1 VASSAESD
9 NRLRQTEFVGRSR
22 EMAELRA
29 GLNAALSGRTQIFL
43 LTGEAGIGKT
53 RLASEIAAEGE
64 SRAMRVVWGRCCEAA
79 GAPPYWPMTQVAR
92 ALTEGLDTQRLGAML
107 GPAAPEIARF
117 VGGSGV
123 AAASGEAPQDDAEQ
137 ARFRVFD
144 SFATLVA
151 SSARAKP
158 LMIIFD
164 DLHEADE
171 ASWLMLR
178 FAVREIHDAPLM
190 IVAAYRDTELRGTDA
205 LPRVI
210 ADLYRSGRQLP
221 LAGLTEAEVA
231 QVVAGD
237 GGRAPDRQFVSAL
250 HRTTGGNP
258 FFISE
263 VIRAMKLDGE
273 LPAQREAHRAEFR
286 VPESVRASIRGRLS
300 ALGPSARA
308 MLRAAAALG
317 SQFDAAPLERVTGLA
332 PAQLLSALD
341 RAIVAGIVAPDGPGH
356 YRFCH
361 ALIREVIYQDLDLTA
376 RARLHAEIVSV
387 LEALYSA
394 EPAAHLDQIAFH
406 AVAAVPVGSSD
417 RAIEYA
423 TGAAEAAFRA
433 FAYEQ
438 AARHWQ
444 SALAIAERGPADPR
458 MLARILERLGDA
470 YSITEFDHPRGIE
483 CIERAAKI
491 YESAAMP
498 IEAAHL
504 HARLGLMLA
513 RRSPA
518 MNIAR
523 AMAQYRQS
531 ETVLRDEPDSQ
542 AQIWLYIGL
551 AQAAMQAQRTQEGL
565 AAAHRA
571 MEIAAHLGEESLWI
585 RAAAQHSDHLFNS
598 GRMGEAAA
606 LVEDAWDRAD
616 RRDDLDGGFETAWSG
631 GYHRLALWDP
641 REAQRWFRRELAR
654 PRMAQ
659 AVFQRRVLIQE
670 IAFGYVFRGQ
680 LGRAKE
686 LLAESPRVVVEAFIL
701 LYEGNWERAATL
713 LDESRDAMRAAGSRD
728 GETVYAYFQG
738 LVCLAAG
745 DLAGAEAMNQV
756 TLLAAIE
763 GPHIP
768 YALNAHAQAALIA
781 LARDRFAAARE
792 HLARCREIIA
802 GGEDFRGLFGRAAL
816 AEAAVAAAEGGHD
829 IAERHFTRAL
839 EIFQR
844 YDLPWDRA
852 QTHHLWGAALLKAGA
867 LSRASAQFDAAQ
879 AIYRRHGA
887 GAAWIDKIKAAR
899 GHATSPHAAAASQAG
914 ASVSAIIEGVFRSEG
929 DYWSLAMGGIETR
942 LRGTKGLLYL
952 AHLLAH
958 PGQSIAA
965 AELARIGSAVIG
977 RRARRLADDNGDY
990 RPNVG
995 HSRVM
1000 VTKAIKAAIRK
1011 IRDLDIS
1018 LGHHLAT
1025 SIHTGYSCVY
1035 EPDPIHPVRWTISG
1049 PSVTGT
1055 KPRS

>member
-1 VASSAESD
+1 
-9 NRLRQTEFVGRSR
+9 
-22 EMAELRA
+22 MAELRA
-29 GLNAALSGRTQIFL
+29 GLDAALSGRTQIFL

-523 AMAQYRQS
+523 AMAHIGSPRQFCAMS
-531 ETVLRDEPDSQ
+531 PTVRRKSGSTSALRRPRCRRS
-542 AQIWLYIGL
+542 ARRRGWRRRIVRWKSRRTWARNRYGFALPHIIRTICST
-551 AQAAMQAQRTQEGL
+551 AAGWRDARTL
-565 AAAHRA
+565 VDD
-571 MEIAAHLGEESLWI
+571 
-585 RAAAQHSDHLFNS
+585 AQHC
-598 GRMGEAAA
+598 
-606 LVEDAWDRAD
+606 AD
-616 RRDDLDGGFETAWSG
+616 RRDDLGWRIRYRMER
-631 GYHRLALWDP
+631 RLP
-641 REAQRWFRRELAR
+641 SAR
-654 PRMAQ
+654 PCG
-659 AVFQRRVLIQE
+659 I
-670 IAFGYVFRGQ
+670 
-680 LGRAKE
+680 RARP
-686 LLAESPRVVVEAFIL
+686 S
-701 LYEGNWERAATL
+701 
-713 LDESRDAMRAAGSRD
+713 D
-728 GETVYAYFQG
+728 G
-738 LVCLAAG
+738 
-745 DLAGAEAMNQV
+745 
-756 TLLAAIE
+756 
-763 GPHIP
+763 
-768 YALNAHAQAALIA
+768 
-781 LARDRFAAARE
+781 
-792 HLARCREIIA
+792 
-802 GGEDFRGLFGRAAL
+802 
-816 AEAAVAAAEGGHD
+816 
-829 IAERHFTRAL
+829 
-839 EIFQR
+839 
-844 YDLPWDRA
+844 
-852 QTHHLWGAALLKAGA
+852 
-867 LSRASAQFDAAQ
+867 LSAS
-879 AIYRRHGA
+879 
-887 GAAWIDKIKAAR
+887 
-899 GHATSPHAAAASQAG
+899 
-914 ASVSAIIEGVFRSEG
+914 
-929 DYWSLAMGGIETR
+929 
-942 LRGTKGLLYL
+942 LRGRGWRKRCF
-952 AHLLAH
+952 
-958 PGQSIAA
+958 SAA
-965 AELARIGSAVIG
+965 
-977 RRARRLADDNGDY
+977 
-990 RPNVG
+990 
-995 HSRVM
+995 
-1000 VTKAIKAAIRK
+1000 
-1011 IRDLDIS
+1011 
-1018 LGHHLAT
+1018 
-1025 SIHTGYSCVY
+1025 C
-1035 EPDPIHPVRWTISG
+1035 
-1049 PSVTGT
+1049 
-1055 KPRS
+1055 